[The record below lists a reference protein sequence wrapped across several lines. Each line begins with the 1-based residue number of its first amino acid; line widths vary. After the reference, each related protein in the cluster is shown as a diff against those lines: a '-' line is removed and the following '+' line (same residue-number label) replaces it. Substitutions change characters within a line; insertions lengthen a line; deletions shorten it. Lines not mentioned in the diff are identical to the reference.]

1 MKVFWKLR
9 WGLRKISSTLPSE
22 IDVIISD
29 LPNWGEIVQEYT
41 NEELGPGAALK
52 NPPSNV
58 TLYQGSKKTEIGR
71 WGEYLV
77 YNYLLQQQEMHGDI
91 SSINWCNSDDETGNP
106 YDFEVKLNTE
116 QGEVSIYVE
125 VKSTL
130 SDTKDWFEISFQQV
144 KFALQKK
151 EQFHVYRVFSAGD
164 MEKVRLVHF
173 DNLSQRL
180 HQKQVKLCML
190 I

>member
-1 MKVFWKLR
+1 M
-9 WGLRKISSTLPSE
+9 
-22 IDVIISD
+22 
-29 LPNWGEIVQEYT
+29 Y
-41 NEELGPGAALK
+41 EELGSGAALK

-58 TLYQGSKKTEIGR
+58 TLGQGSEKPEIGR

-106 YDFEVKLNTE
+106 YDFELTLNTE
-116 QGEVSIYVE
+116 NGEVSIYVE

-130 SDTKDWFEISFQQV
+130 SDTKDLFEISVQQV
-144 KFALQKK
+144 EFAQQLK
-151 EQFHVYRVFSAGD
+151 ERFHIYRVFSAGD
-164 MEKVRLVHF
+164 LEKVRLVRI
-173 DNLSQRL
+173 DNLSLRL
-180 HQKQVKLCML
+180 DQKQVKLCML